1 MLILLC
7 AKMVGTFKIITLAA
21 SLEEHT
27 VDLEKETF
35 QDTGA
40 ITVEGATLHCWKH
53 GGHGLETYL
62 EVVENS
68 CNTGFVNL
76 GLRLGKE
83 TLFQYIKNFG
93 FGKKTGIE
101 LSGESSGILF
111 DVEKIG
117 DLELA
122 TTAFG
127 QGVSVTAIQQVTAVS
142 AAINGGILYQ
152 PYIVQSINDPE
163 TNQVIQSHETKIV
176 RKVISE
182 ATSEKVRYALESVV
196 AKGTGHNAY
205 IAGYRVGGKTGTA
218 QKAVNGSY
226 LTGNYITSFIGFMP
240 ANDPKIVIY
249 IAVDNAKGVT
259 QYGGTVAAP
268 VAKNFLESAIPIL
281 HLTYQKEG
289 IEKEFVYLDQTYSE
303 VADVT
308 GMELEEA
315 MKNLKNFKVEYE
327 GSGKV
332 QYQSPSAGIQ
342 IADGQTV
349 RLYLG

>member
-21 SLEEHT
+21 SLEEKT
-27 VDLEKETF
+27 VDLLKDTH
-35 QDTGA
+35 QDTGV
-40 ITVEGATLHCWKH
+40 ITVEGAKLHCWKH

-83 TLFQYIKNFG
+83 KLFSYIKNFG
-93 FGKKTGIE
+93 FGTKTGIE

-111 DVEKIG
+111 EEDKIG
-117 DLELA
+117 DLEVA

-127 QGVSVTAIQQVTAVS
+127 QGVSVTALQQITAVS

-152 PYIVQSINDPE
+152 PYLVESLNDPE
-163 TNQVIQSHETKIV
+163 TNQVISSHQEKIV

-182 ATSEKVRYALESVV
+182 DTSEKVRYALESVV
-196 AKGTGHNAY
+196 ARGTGHNAY
-205 IAGYRVGGKTGTA
+205 IPGYRVGGKTGTA
-218 QKAVNGSY
+218 QKAVNGKY
-226 LTGNYITSFIGFMP
+226 LQGNYITSFIGFLP
-240 ANDPKIVIY
+240 ANHPEIIVY
-249 IAVDNAKGVT
+249 IAVDNAKGVS

-268 VAKNFLESAIPIL
+268 IAKNFLLSAIPIL
-281 HLTYQKEG
+281 EIPEQKDE
-289 IEKEFVYLDQTYSE
+289 IEKEFVYLDKTYSE
-303 VADVT
+303 VPSVI
-308 GMELEEA
+308 GQELKEA
-315 MKNLKNFKVEYE
+315 VKNLKPFKVEYE
-327 GSGKV
+327 GEGIV
-332 QYQSPSAGIQ
+332 RYQSPKAGTKL
-342 IADGQTV
+342 ADGEIV